1 MSKILNIQ
9 NSFLITL
16 SFVSKQNWNKKAQ
29 QRQPQVATLQV
40 GLYALKA
47 DLSNNGKG
55 CQFGLIPV
63 FDIV

>member
-29 QRQPQVATLQV
+29 QRQPQVATLLV

-47 DLSNNGKG
+47 DLSNNGKRVSIWVDSS
-55 CQFGLIPV
+55 F
-63 FDIV
+63 